1 MYTTR
6 RGRISCMWSQC
17 NRKFQLNWCKFRG
30 SALMQPD
37 VAAVYPRTGPQTC
50 CNHFVAGL
58 DTMQKSIAG
67 LDTMQNSVAGLDT
80 MQNPLLFAD

>member
-1 MYTTR
+1 
-6 RGRISCMWSQC
+6 MWSQC
-17 NRKFQLNWCKFRG
+17 NRKFQLIG
-30 SALMQPD
+30 ASSGVSALMQPD